1 MWSLLNR
8 QKLEAND
15 NGDQTVDFLSLGERW
30 SMSNF
35 SLKRNCR
42 IQNKPTQ
49 LKSSNGSSDT
59 KVSFALLLVK
69 LSDVTEKM
77 CAILP
82 QAAAQTH
89 DSARL

>member
-1 MWSLLNR
+1 MWLLPNR

-15 NGDQTVDFLSLGERW
+15 SGDQTVDFLSLGERW

-49 LKSSNGSSDT
+49 LKSSNSQFRT
-59 KVSFALLLVK
+59 QKLV
-69 LSDVTEKM
+69 L
-77 CAILP
+77 
-82 QAAAQTH
+82 
-89 DSARL
+89 RFWW

>member
-1 MWSLLNR
+1 MCLLPNR

-15 NGDQTVDFLSLGERW
+15 SGDQTVDSLSLGERW

-35 SLKRNCR
+35 SLKSTAEFKITNAAKKLR
-42 IQNKPTQ
+42 QSVLTQ
-49 LKSSNGSSDT
+49 K
-59 KVSFALLLVK
+59 LV
-69 LSDVTEKM
+69 LRFWWQSSDVTQKM

-89 DSARL
+89 SARL

>member
-1 MWSLLNR
+1 MWSAPNR

-15 NGDQTVDFLSLGERW
+15 TSDHTIDFLSLGERW
-30 SMSNF
+30 SMSNS

-49 LKSSNGSSDT
+49 LKRSNSQFRT
-59 KVSFALLLVK
+59 QKLVLRLVVK
-69 LSDVTEKM
+69 LSDITEKM

-89 DSARL
+89 DGARL

>member
-1 MWSLLNR
+1 MWLLPNR

-15 NGDQTVDFLSLGERW
+15 SGDQTVDFLSLGERW

-49 LKSSNGSSDT
+49 LK
-59 KVSFALLLVK
+59 K
-69 LSDVTEKM
+69 
-77 CAILP
+77 
-82 QAAAQTH
+82 AQTISFGH
-89 DSARL
+89 KS

>member
-1 MWSLLNR
+1 MWSLANR

-49 LKSSNGSSDT
+49 LKSSNSQ
-59 KVSFALLLVK
+59 F
-69 LSDVTEKM
+69 
-77 CAILP
+77 
-82 QAAAQTH
+82 
-89 DSARL
+89 